1 MDVRMLLSDSLRLHP
16 GPPGDARVCG
26 LAVDSR
32 RVEPGFVFFARK
44 GLRTQGARYIGDA
57 LDAGAVAVVAPAGAV
72 ESPCP
77 QLVEVDDLPNVIGRA
92 ANRFHGAPSAGMDV
106 VGITGTN
113 GKTTVAHCIARAF
126 EAIEPGG
133 TCAVMGTLGHGPPGA
148 LENVPLTTPDVLD
161 VHRNLAE
168 MRRAGAR
175 RVAME
180 VSSHAIE
187 QGRIAG
193 VRFRVACLTNIG
205 RDHLDYHG
213 SVEAYAAAKRRL
225 FTWPE
230 LEAAVVNADDR
241 LGRAILESGS
251 GPSLRLGY
259 GLDDPAAAVRGRLEP
274 GRAGRIRLEVAHG
287 RGRAIVDSPLVG
299 RFNAYNLLACVAV
312 LLAMD
317 IPLERAAV
325 GLASAGPPRGR
336 LQPVR
341 PGLPDPSA
349 PALYVDYAHT
359 PDALDAALSAL
370 RPFAKGE
377 IRVVF
382 GCGGERD
389 KGKRALMGAA
399 AARGAERLFVTSDN
413 PRRENPLT
421 IIDDIL
427 AGTAGARVEVEPDR
441 RRAIHAAVSDADPD
455 DIVLVAG
462 KGHETWQEIGGE
474 RRAFDDVAVA
484 REALARRAGGCA
496 R

>member
-1 MDVRMLLSDSLRLHP
+1 MDVRTLLSDSLRLPP

-32 RVEPGFVFFARK
+32 QVEPGFVFFARK

-72 ESPCP
+72 ESACP
-77 QLVEVDDLPNVIGRA
+77 ELVEVDDLPNVIGRA

-126 EAIEPGG
+126 DTVESGG
-133 TCAVMGTLGHGPPGA
+133 TCAVMGTLGHGLPGA
-148 LENVPLTTPDVLD
+148 LETAPLTTPGVLD

-193 VRFRVACLTNIG
+193 VRFRVACLTNVG

-230 LEAAVVNADDR
+230 LEAAVINADDR
-241 LGRAILESGS
+241 LGRAILESGT
-251 GPSLRLGY
+251 GPSVRLGY

-274 GRAGRIRLEVAHG
+274 GRPGRMRLEVAHG
-287 RGRAIVDSPLVG
+287 RGRAIVESPLVG
-299 RFNAYNLLACVAV
+299 RFNAYNLLASLAV

-317 IPLERAAV
+317 VPLERAAF

-341 PGLPDPSA
+341 PRSPDPSA

-359 PDALDAALSAL
+359 PDALDAVLSAL

-413 PRRENPLT
+413 PRGENPLA

-441 RRAIHAAVSDADPD
+441 RRAIHVAVADAERG

-474 RRAFDDVAVA
+474 RRPFDDVAVA
-484 REALARRAGGCA
+484 REALARRAGRAA